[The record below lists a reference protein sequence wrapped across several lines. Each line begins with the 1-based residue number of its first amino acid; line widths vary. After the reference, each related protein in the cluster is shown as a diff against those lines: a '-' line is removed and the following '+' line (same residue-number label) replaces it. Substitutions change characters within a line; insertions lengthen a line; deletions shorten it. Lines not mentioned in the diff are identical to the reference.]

1 MRKFFLNFAINA
13 SHHQSSE
20 SKPTVLKYDM
30 PVAAKDS
37 ASSGVVTTTAN
48 GCPFPMGLPIVTMSG
63 TTPRETHSY
72 DLACSFHACLKQSKL
87 MAVVGQ

>member
-1 MRKFFLNFAINA
+1 
-13 SHHQSSE
+13 
-20 SKPTVLKYDM
+20 M
-30 PVAAKDS
+30 PVAAKVS

-72 DLACSFHACLKQSKL
+72 DLACSLHACLKQGEL
-87 MAVVGQ
+87 MAVVGRDLH